1 MTKFTQL
8 NAAIALVAATLS
20 PWCRP
25 LAAQG
30 GVAIAGFETD
40 GSVGLPHTNYDAI
53 GRAMTLLLATEIRSH
68 TRAMVVDIRTPDGV
82 RLGRID
88 VAKARAA
95 ASQAGAK
102 YLIVGTILDQYGDL
116 RVEAR
121 LLNAATGDPV
131 AVVRADKGHTKRED
145 LAESATDLAIALGGH
160 PELGGARKAPERGA
174 ISVEAMVSFGEGLRF
189 EDEGDRGKAAESYRA
204 ALKLS
209 PGLTEAAAALRRV
222 GG

>member
-8 NAAIALVAATLS
+8 NAVIALVSATIA
-20 PWCRP
+20 PWCP
-25 LAAQG
+25 PVAAQT
-30 GVAIAGFETD
+30 GVALAGFETD
-40 GSVGLPHTNYDAI
+40 GSVGLSRANYDAM
-53 GRAMTLLLATEIRSH
+53 GRAMTILLATEIGSH
-68 TRAMVVDIRTPDGV
+68 TGATVVAIRTPGGV
-82 RLGRID
+82 RMGRID

-95 ASQAGAK
+95 AAQVGAK

-121 LLNAATGDPV
+121 LLNAASGDPV

-145 LAESATDLAIALGGH
+145 LVESATDLAIALGRH
-160 PELGGARKAPERGA
+160 AELGGARKAPERGA

>member
-1 MTKFTQL
+1 MTRLTQL
-8 NAAIALVAATLS
+8 HATIVLGSAAIAPFWS
-20 PWCRP
+20 PV
-25 LAAQG
+25 AAQG
-30 GVAIAGFETD
+30 SVAIAGFETD
-40 GSVGLPHTNYDAI
+40 GSVGLPRANYDAM
-53 GRAMTLLLATEIRSH
+53 GRAMSVLLATEIRSH
-68 TRAMVVDIRTPDGV
+68 TGATTVDIRTPGGV
-82 RLGRID
+82 RMGRID

-95 ASQAGAK
+95 ATQAGAK

-121 LLNAATGDPV
+121 LLNAASGDPV

-145 LAESATDLAIALGGH
+145 LVEAATDLAIALSGH
-160 PELGGARKAPERGA
+160 AELGGARKAPERRG

-189 EDEGDRGKAAESYRA
+189 EGEGDRGKAAESYRA

-209 PGLTEAAAALRRV
+209 PGLIEAATALRRV